1 MSLNATKSWKHAVK
15 YAFTLNKT
23 MPNLVQNSLQ
33 LSWKFKGKLTR
44 SLMNDDADWMGLSFE
59 MPFKTRYHTWKQ
71 SRFIIFS
78 FFCEN
83 GKNQFTQKFIQLC
96 RRNFSNF
103 NSCFFFCLK
112 ELCQQSNVLFC
123 LLHRVLVSLFFNEC
137 LNGAFQRS
145 KPWTSHVRFKSRS
158 ETRNCALVNL
168 SFVFAIGRAFLH

>member
-1 MSLNATKSWKHAVK
+1 MK

-112 ELCQQSNVLFC
+112 ELCQQSNAE
-123 LLHRVLVSLFFNEC
+123 RFFTSENSSF
-137 LNGAFQRS
+137 AF
-145 KPWTSHVRFKSRS
+145 PIGYTGFAP
-158 ETRNCALVNL
+158 CVNL
-168 SFVFAIGRAFLH
+168 SIYEINYHSFATLRKY